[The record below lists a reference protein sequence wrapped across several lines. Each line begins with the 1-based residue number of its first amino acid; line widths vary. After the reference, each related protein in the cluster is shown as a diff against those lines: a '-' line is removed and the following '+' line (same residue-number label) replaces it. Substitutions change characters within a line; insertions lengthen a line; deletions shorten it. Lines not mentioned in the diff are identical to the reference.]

1 MAEPATKGNGGDD
14 GPGAAPP
21 RGTAMRPEQLA
32 TVDELLTTTRSV
44 RRRLDL
50 DRPVPDELVVE
61 CLRLALQA
69 PTSGNAQN
77 WRWLVVRDA
86 ATRAR
91 LGELYRAAGGQGI
104 IDAAERVASRGRP
117 GDRVTRSAA
126 HLAANLERAPVLVVP
141 CTLGRPP
148 ADQQGPAVWDSILP
162 AIWSFQLALRSRGL
176 ASCYTT
182 VHRRREREA
191 AAVLGIPYDEVAQV
205 ALLPVAWARGT
216 SFGPAA
222 RRPVEDV
229 MAFDRWEERLADPF
243 TWR

>member
-1 MAEPATKGNGGDD
+1 
-14 GPGAAPP
+14 
-21 RGTAMRPEQLA
+21 MRPEQLP

-44 RRRLDL
+44 RHRLDL
-50 DRPVPDELVVE
+50 DRPVPDELVVD

-69 PTSGNAQN
+69 PTSGNAQD

-91 LGELYRAAGGQGI
+91 LAELYRAAGGQGI
-104 IDAAERVASRGRP
+104 IDAARRLAGGARP

-126 HLAANLERAPVLVVP
+126 HLAANLERVPVLVVP
-141 CTLGRPP
+141 CMLGRPP
-148 ADQQGPAVWDSILP
+148 ADHGGPGPWDSVLP

-191 AAVLGIPYDEVAQV
+191 AAVLGIPHDEVTQV
-205 ALLPVAWARGT
+205 ALLPVAWARGR
-216 SFGPAA
+216 SFGPAS
-222 RRPVEDV
+222 RRPVQDV
-229 MAFDRWEERLADPF
+229 LAFDRWEERLADRF